1 MKLRILILALLVCM
15 TSVASFAEMAP
26 IVQRL
31 STEEI
36 VQNQTPSAVAYN
48 LVYAILQRDFYRVL
62 SYAEPRDAEKLQEFL
77 REKYPDF
84 QAGVDYFFSIE
95 DFVGIYTWQQA
106 LNDGYE
112 IVVTDTEAVE
122 SQQDVR
128 VHMVCCPSAEVGRVA
143 ADAITRYNDT
153 HLEIILRRLDD
164 KWFLHDLYFMDGTEV
179 ESMEVADADDILF
192 DADDTVIEIVEPEVY
207 VDETVDDDV
216 VFKVVEIMPSFPGGD
231 SALMKYLAENVRYPA
246 ITSAVQGRVIVQFIV
261 EEEGSISN
269 VEVMRTSGEEC
280 LDREAVRVVRAM
292 PKWTPGKQRGKL
304 VRVQY
309 TVPINFRLQ

>member
-15 TSVASFAEMAP
+15 TSIASFAETAP

-128 VHMVCCPSAEVGRVA
+128 VHMVCCPSTEVGRVA

-192 DADDTVIEIVEPEVY
+192 DADDTVIEIVEPEVSL
-207 VDETVDDDV
+207 DEAVDDDV

-231 SALMKYLAENVRYPA
+231 SALMRYLAENVRYPA

-261 EEEGSISN
+261 EKDGSISN

>member
-15 TSVASFAEMAP
+15 TSVASFAETAP

-128 VHMVCCPSAEVGRVA
+128 VHMVCCPSTEVGRVA

-192 DADDTVIEIVEPEVY
+192 DADDTVIEIVEPEVSL
-207 VDETVDDDV
+207 DEAVDDDV

-231 SALMKYLAENVRYPA
+231 SALMRYLAENVRYPA

-261 EEEGSISN
+261 EKDGSISN